1 MKDERL
7 TARVSPALHT
17 LALHFGSQSAALRAA
32 ILITAA
38 SLDYDMRLYADDVR
52 AVLGDELAPEVARA
66 IHSIYVSLSGF
77 TAPVRQESHT
87 WQSSGNRGPG
97 PTRAPEEPR
106 EQTATSAPQATDDP
120 LIDVGVSV

>member
-52 AVLGDELAPEVARA
+52 AVLGDELAPDVARA

-77 TAPVRQESHT
+77 AAPVRQASDVR
-87 WQSSGNRGPG
+87 QRFGNLGTG

-106 EQTATSAPQATDDP
+106 EQTTTAAPQATDDP